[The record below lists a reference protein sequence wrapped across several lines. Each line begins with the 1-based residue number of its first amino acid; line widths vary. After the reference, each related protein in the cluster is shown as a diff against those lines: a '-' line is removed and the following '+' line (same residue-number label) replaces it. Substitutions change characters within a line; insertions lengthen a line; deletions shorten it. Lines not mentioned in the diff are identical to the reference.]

1 MRSAAS
7 CNAARGRPCR
17 PGLAPQVCQSRRA
30 PACISPCC
38 RKRPGNKGHDFSS
51 PCGAL
56 CRNRH
61 EPRQQRS
68 EQFLLTPSLKK
79 KWGPA
84 TCEPLSSATCNSFR
98 WRWLTSSG
106 GANLLDTGAKFFQL
120 WRAVTIS
127 FWQRSHEGPS
137 FLLKNPSVGPIRFE
151 ICAFTYHFFSRR
163 LHGGAKF
170 FKKNLGHWSL

>member
-1 MRSAAS
+1 MNQQITKTPTFFSG
-7 CNAARGRPCR
+7 GRDR
-17 PGLAPQVCQSRRA
+17 KDS
-30 PACISPCC
+30 C
-38 RKRPGNKGHDFSS
+38 RKRPGNKGNDFSS

-106 GANLLDTGAKFFQL
+106 GANLLGTGAKFFQL

-137 FLLKNPSVGPIRFE
+137 FFLKNPSLGPFVLRFV
-151 ICAFTYHFFSRR
+151 R
-163 LHGGAKF
+163 LPTTSFHGGYMEGPSF
-170 FKKNLGHWSL
+170 LKKISGTGLCDFLRGALAHRRRR